1 MASSAAA
8 SRRRRTYQ
16 TAINRL
22 DCPPAVS
29 DETLSAKDDRGA
41 YTGWA
46 VGFAVI
52 AAILLIGVGLWLK
65 YHP

>member
-1 MASSAAA
+1 
-8 SRRRRTYQ
+8 
-16 TAINRL
+16 
-22 DCPPAVS
+22 VS
-29 DETLSAKDDRGA
+29 DGTLSAKDDRGA